1 MSNEDLHDVTSAART
16 WIQTLDI
23 IAETID
29 RTPFTTW
36 FKDTSGAY
44 DGETF
49 VIDCPT
55 AFAKEWLYSRYWNV
69 ILSAVEQVT
78 GNDSVKIAF
87 QASKDTPEKVNKDR
101 VSILD

>member
-1 MSNEDLHDVTSAART
+1 MNKTTSETAAY
-16 WIQTLDI
+16 WEQVLLI
-23 IAETID
+23 IAGTID
-29 RTPFTTW
+29 RTPFITW
-36 FKDTSGAY
+36 FKGTTAAY

-69 ILSAVEQVT
+69 ILRAVEQVT
-78 GNDSVKIAF
+78 GNDSVKIGF
-87 QASKDTPEKVNKDR
+87 QSATDKPEKANKDR